1 MRPVY
6 NLSTTVNSFPQR
18 LRQGYASVQARVEVV
33 NALHQML
40 DSLVREPRT
49 LIVDDSTHVTK
60 FNALLQEVKEQF
72 RAFDILRLID
82 PLPLDASVASV
93 AVRLSIVKGAIEAE
107 LARSSEEVSWP
118 PTESEKKPL

>member
-1 MRPVY
+1 MRPVC

-18 LRQGYASVQARVEVV
+18 LCQKYASVQARVEVV

-72 RAFDILRLID
+72 RAFDMLRLID

-93 AVRLSIVKGAIEAE
+93 AVRLSIVKRAIEAE
-107 LARSSEEVSWP
+107 LARSSEEVS
-118 PTESEKKPL
+118 